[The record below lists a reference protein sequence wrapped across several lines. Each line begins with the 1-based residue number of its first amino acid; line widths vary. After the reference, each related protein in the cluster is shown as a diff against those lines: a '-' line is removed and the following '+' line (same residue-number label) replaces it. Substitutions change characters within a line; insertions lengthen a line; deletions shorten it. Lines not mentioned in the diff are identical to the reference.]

1 MPMRDSAQL
10 IPWRGK
16 TPLVAADAFVAPG
29 AQLIGDVEVGAGASI
44 WFGCVLRGDVF
55 ELRVGPRTNLQD
67 NTVVHVVSGGQ
78 GTYIGSD
85 VTVGHGCIL
94 HACRIADRGF
104 VGMGSVVLD
113 LAVIE
118 TDAMLAAGALLTPG
132 KRVPSGELWAGR
144 PARRVRELRS
154 DEIERIRESAER
166 YAALAQEYLKG

>member
-1 MPMRDSAQL
+1 VEARLLA
-10 IPWRGK
+10 WRGK
-16 TPLVAADAFVAPG
+16 LPRVAPGAFVAPG
-29 AQLIGDVEVGAGASI
+29 AVLIGDVEIGRGASI

-55 ELRVGPRTNLQD
+55 ELRVGPRTNIQD
-67 NTVVHVVSGGQ
+67 NTVVHVVSGGP
-78 GTYIGSD
+78 GTYIGAD

-113 LAVIE
+113 EAVIE

-144 PARRVRELRS
+144 PARRVRELRP
-154 DEIERIRESAER
+154 DEIERIRDSAER
-166 YAALAQEYLKG
+166 YAALAQEYLTSGI